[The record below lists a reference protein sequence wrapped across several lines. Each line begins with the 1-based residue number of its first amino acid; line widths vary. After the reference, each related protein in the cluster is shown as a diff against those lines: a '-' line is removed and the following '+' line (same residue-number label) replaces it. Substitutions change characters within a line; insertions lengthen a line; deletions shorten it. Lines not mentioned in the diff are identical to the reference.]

1 MSPAPVVLVAR
12 SDSVQFN
19 IEDWYILDDF
29 EIAMLDDG
37 PRNVTRKDFIQFVKA
52 RYSED
57 KSNIVLGAL
66 YQKGT

>member
-37 PRNVTRKDFIQFVKA
+37 PRKVTRKDFIQIVKA